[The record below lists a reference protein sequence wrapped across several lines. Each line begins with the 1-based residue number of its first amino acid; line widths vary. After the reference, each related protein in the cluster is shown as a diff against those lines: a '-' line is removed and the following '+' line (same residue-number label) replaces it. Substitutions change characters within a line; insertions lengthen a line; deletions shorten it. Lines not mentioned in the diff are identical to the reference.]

1 MLETDRNLLLIL
13 AKMNLDL
20 INSTIINIVQDKIL
34 THNMTLESMLIK
46 LMIKSGKCK
55 QNFLKEFKFIMKF

>member
-1 MLETDRNLLLIL
+1 VLETDRNLLLIL

-55 QNFLKEFKFIMKF
+55 QNFLKEFKFKMKF